1 MVATLRPSMAIWAK
15 SLIVIAGTCRS
26 HVSWLTGAS
35 SFIALLF
42 GVDDRGEC
50 AQGIGGASHP
60 RAYRKRH
67 SRSPARAQANCPA
80 QVVRSYFEAGY
91 YSSGKL
97 STMRLIDGNWVWS
110 QIITLWAPPLR
121 VGAGSGS
128 CPVNFARCCRQRR
141 MIAAA
146 SGSPPLAGGR

>member
-1 MVATLRPSMAIWAK
+1 MVATVRPSMGIWAE
-15 SLIVIAGTCRS
+15 SLIGIAGTCRS

-97 STMRLIDGNWVWS
+97 STMLLVDATRSSS
-110 QIITLWAPPLR
+110 QIITFCAR
-121 VGAGSGS
+121 
-128 CPVNFARCCRQRR
+128 PVR
-141 MIAAA
+141 
-146 SGSPPLAGGR
+146 G